1 MNIPFHNILSLQTES
16 HNAAITVKTNTSS
29 VVTLLPLD

>member
-1 MNIPFHNILSLQTES
+1 MNIPFHNNLVYRQRS

>member
-1 MNIPFHNILSLQTES
+1 MNIPFHNILSLQTD
-16 HNAAITVKTNTSS
+16 AAITVKTNTSS